1 MFVCIKLKKITA
13 KKPIFKISSISG
25 SIFFIFFG
33 LQLLSTKRKRE
44 TTDGYGEYTAVLP
57 YNRPPQI
64 VRGPLPIERPECYE
78 TELAIL
84 CYGTSVV
91 HNQVKRQRKYQVK
104 RHRKF

>member
-1 MFVCIKLKKITA
+1 MHQIKKKILQ
-13 KKPIFKISSISG
+13 KSLFLKSPKYQDLFSLNI
-25 SIFFIFFG
+25 FG